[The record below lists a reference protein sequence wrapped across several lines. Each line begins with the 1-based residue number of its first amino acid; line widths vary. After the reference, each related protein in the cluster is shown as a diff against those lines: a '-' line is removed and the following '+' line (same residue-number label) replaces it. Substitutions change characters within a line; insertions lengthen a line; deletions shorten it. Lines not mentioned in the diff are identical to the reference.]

1 MQAGDQVQVTVGRH
15 STILAQEGS
24 ASQMVRR
31 SSRIVADLTYP
42 DQSTRSPACAIIIP
56 MSAGTPLTVRRHV
69 DFLRVSSAA
78 CMPA

>member
-1 MQAGDQVQVTVGRH
+1 MQAGNQVKAAVGRH
-15 STILAQEGS
+15 EAILAQRGRG
-24 ASQMVRR
+24 SQMVRR
-31 SSRIVADLTYP
+31 SSRIVADLTWK
-42 DQSTRSPACAIIIP
+42 DQSTWSAVCAIIVL